1 MAKRVTVEVKP
12 GLLVAAGG
20 WLVGSPRRVYFCE
33 VIDLTRRHPAAYGAD
48 GVVFYQT
55 TRSLEEFSALL
66 RGFGAPEG
74 FVWRAADDS
83 QYIGP
88 FNPEDYKRDEQ
99 GDYPRGT

>member
-1 MAKRVTVEVKP
+1 
-12 GLLVAAGG
+12 
-20 WLVGSPRRVYFCE
+20 
-33 VIDLTRRHPAAYGAD
+33 
-48 GVVFYQT
+48 VFYQT

-74 FVWRAADDS
+74 FVWRASDDS